1 MLLKREFLLN
11 VLFLVGINA
20 LIKPLYIFG
29 IDRGVQNALPP
40 GEYGYYFALFNFVW
54 LFQIVNDLGVS
65 NFNSR
70 NLSQNPHLS
79 HKYFPNL
86 LALKG
91 WLSLVFAVVVG
102 LMAALWGYHPLRN
115 ALLWYVLV
123 NQVLNSLML
132 FLRSTVAGLGLYRID
147 SALSVMD
154 RLLVIVICGSL
165 LWIPAWRTHFR
176 LEYFVWAQTLGLAAT
191 AGLAWLVIRSRLSPL
206 RLRWN
211 PAFVRLFF
219 RRSLPYALVVFLMTA
234 YTRID
239 AVMIERMLPDGRQ
252 QADVYAAAYRLL
264 DAANILGYLFAG
276 LLLPM
281 FARLLRAGER
291 PDGLAHLAF
300 RLLWMLAL
308 PFVLASVVYSQDI
321 MQWLYTRADARY
333 GQVLAVLIW
342 SFLPT
347 CGMYVHSTLLTANES
362 LGRMNRIFAAGLA
375 LNIGLNAALIPTQQ
389 ATGAALATIITQ
401 GAVWVGQMWLLRRE
415 LGVAV
420 PFKTWV
426 RLLAL
431 AGVLL
436 AWLAGMR
443 LGLHLSWLPAMIG
456 AGAASLL
463 AAWWLRLAR
472 FSEWQEMEEK
482 SRARSQAEQ

>member
-1 MLLKREFLLN
+1 MLN
-11 VLFLVGINA
+11 VLFLVSINA

-54 LFQIVNDLGVS
+54 LFQIVNDFGVS

-86 LALKG
+86 LVLKG
-91 WLSLVFAVVVG
+91 LLSLAFAGVVG
-102 LMAALWGYHPLRN
+102 LMAVLWGHHLLHN

-123 NQVLNSLML
+123 NQALSSLVL

-154 RLLVIVICGSL
+154 RLLVIIICGSL
-165 LWIPAWRTHFR
+165 LWVPTLRTHFR
-176 LEYFVWAQTLGLAAT
+176 LEYFVWAQTLGLTAT
-191 AGLAWLVIRSRLSPL
+191 AGMAWLVIRSRLMPM
-206 RLRWN
+206 RLYWN

-281 FARLLRAGER
+281 FAQLLRAGER
-291 PDGLAHLAF
+291 SDGLAHLAF
-300 RLLWMLAL
+300 RLLWILAL
-308 PFVLASVVYSQDI
+308 PFVLTSAVYSQDI
-321 MQWLYTRADARY
+321 MQWLYTRADVYY
-333 GQVLAVLIW
+333 GQVLSTLIW

-362 LGRMNRIFAAGLA
+362 LGRMNRIFAIGLA
-375 LNIGLNAALIPTQQ
+375 LNIVLNAVLIPSRQ
-389 ATGAALATIITQ
+389 ATGAALATVITQ
-401 GAVWVGQMWLLRRE
+401 SAVWIGQMWLLRQE

-420 PFKTWV
+420 PLKIWM

-431 AGVLL
+431 AGILF

-443 LGLHLSWLPAMIG
+443 WGGHLPWLPAMLG

-463 AAWWLRLAR
+463 AAWGLRLAR
-472 FSEWQEMEEK
+472 FSEWRAMEEK
-482 SRARSQAEQ
+482 SRTRSEARQ